1 MTKNQVAISLFAL
14 LLIGTAIYN
23 INLFLK
29 RKAPKK
35 IVQASQ
41 QATPEYPEYV
51 EFAILNK
58 KAFDKGWGRN
68 PFFFPGEETVK
79 RAVPEPFFPKSGFTI
94 KKDETLPPLKLEVI
108 FEVDGRKKA
117 ILSGQLVKEGD
128 SIGSE
133 IVDRIGSDGVV
144 LEKNGKQ
151 RTIKLDT
158 FSNPFQV
165 EG

>member
-1 MTKNQVAISLFAL
+1 MTKNRAAISFFVL
-14 LLIGTAIYN
+14 LLIGTAIYKS
-23 INLFLK
+23 NLFSK
-29 RKAPKK
+29 KKAPRKL
-35 IVQASQ
+35 VQASQ
-41 QATPEYPEYV
+41 QATPEYV
-51 EFAILNK
+51 EFAILNR

-68 PFFFPGEETVK
+68 PFFFHGEETVQ
-79 RAVPEPFFPKSGFTI
+79 RAEPKPSFPPPVSTI
-94 KKDETLPPLKLEVI
+94 KKNEILPPFKLEMI
-108 FEVDGRKKA
+108 FEVDGRKRA
-117 ILSGQLVKEGD
+117 VLSGQLVKEGD

-144 LEKNGKQ
+144 LKKNGKQ